1 MLLGTALRFAN
12 HVLTGEPWAR
22 ARLRSFAGQ
31 VAHFEF
37 GTLRLPVLVTSDGL
51 LAPAERSAV
60 AAVTI
65 TLPGDVARQALT
77 DPSSLLAGARIAG
90 SVDLA
95 ETLGFVFRNV
105 RWNPEDDL
113 SRLTG
118 DIVAR
123 RLSQGAQQLVR
134 WHLRTARNF
143 ALNIAD
149 YLTEENPAVAKR
161 ADLSRFVAAVNDIRD
176 DCTGFEQRLRKLE
189 SR

>member
-1 MLLGTALRFAN
+1 MLLASALRFAN

-22 ARLRSFAGQ
+22 TRLRSFAEQ
-31 VAHFEF
+31 TAHFEF
-37 GTLRLPVLVTSDGL
+37 GTVRLPVRVTSDGL

-65 TLPGDVARQALT
+65 TLPGKAALQALT
-77 DPSSLLAGARIAG
+77 DPSSLLASARIAG

-123 RLSQGAQQLVR
+123 RLSQGAKHLVQ
-134 WHLRTARNF
+134 WQLRTARNV
-143 ALNIAD
+143 ALNVAD
-149 YLTEENPAVAKR
+149 YLTEENPTIARR
-161 ADLSRFVAAVNDIRD
+161 ADLTQFLAAVDGVRD
-176 DCTGFEQRLRKLE
+176 DCARIEQRLQKLE